1 MKKNKSDYL
10 KNSLLAFRE
19 TYYLWNEKPE
29 CKIGFFAPLAASRHR
44 GTQNDK
50 LSSRIVVL
58 IAMMFCQ
65 GILFSQSAVN
75 QKAFGVGEKLLFN
88 VNYGII
94 TAGYAEM
101 SIPQMENV
109 LGNPTYKV
117 QFTVRSTPTF
127 DFFFEVRDRYET
139 YLDSA
144 GIFPWRFE
152 QHIKEGKFSRDY
164 TAVFDQKNHKAKSGD
179 QEYDI
184 PPQVHDIMS
193 AFYYARTIDYSK
205 FKVGQRVNLQNFFKG
220 KSNPLD
226 IKYLGKQ
233 KISVGA
239 GTFNCIIVEPMV
251 KEGGLFKNEGR
262 ILIWLSDDERK
273 IPVKVNTKV
282 IIGSIDA
289 ELKEYSGL
297 NGELKGK
304 IQ

>member
-1 MKKNKSDYL
+1 MKKFNQRSIRTVGR
-10 KNSLLAFRE
+10 LLFLI
-19 TYYLWNEKPE
+19 T
-29 CKIGFFAPLAASRHR
+29 
-44 GTQNDK
+44 
-50 LSSRIVVL
+50 VL
-58 IAMMFCQ
+58 IAGGGF
-65 GILFSQSAVN
+65 LHAQSAYN
-75 QKAFGVGEKLLFN
+75 QKAFSVGEKLLFN

-109 LGNPTYKV
+109 LGNPTFKV

-164 TAVFDQKNHKAKSGD
+164 TAIFDQKNQTATSGD
-179 QEYDI
+179 EVYVI
-184 PPQVHDIMS
+184 PPHVHDIMS

-205 FKVGQRVNLQNFFKG
+205 FKMGQRVHLQNFFKG

-233 KISVGA
+233 KITVAA

-297 NGELKGK
+297 NGELKAK
-304 IQ
+304 VQ

>member
-1 MKKNKSDYL
+1 MKKN
-10 KNSLLAFRE
+10 R
-19 TYYLWNEKPE
+19 T
-29 CKIGFFAPLAASRHR
+29 II
-44 GTQNDK
+44 
-50 LSSRIVVL
+50 SSRNRSIDDPSVSDRFVVFEKNIGTACNNRVSRFITIFSCIV
-58 IAMMFCQ
+58 
-65 GILFSQSAVN
+65 AVASMLN
-75 QKAFGVGEKLLFN
+75 AQTAVDQKAFTVGEKLLFN

-109 LGNPTYKV
+109 MGNSTYKV

-139 YLDSA
+139 YLDSV

-152 QHIKEGKFSRDY
+152 QHIKEGSFSRDY
-164 TAVFDQKNHKAKSGD
+164 TAMFDQKNHKAKSGTD
-179 QEYDI
+179 EYDI
-184 PPQVHDIMS
+184 PPHVHDIMS
-193 AFYYARTIDYSK
+193 AFYYARTVDYSK
-205 FKVGQRVNLQNFFKG
+205 FKIGQRVNLQNFYKG
-220 KSNPLD
+220 KSIPLD

-233 KISVGA
+233 KISVKA

-251 KEGGLFKNEGR
+251 KEGGLFKSEGR

-282 IIGSIDA
+282 VIGSIDA
-289 ELKEYSGL
+289 ELKEYSGI

-304 IQ
+304 VQ

>member
-1 MKKNKSDYL
+1 MVICL
-10 KNSLLAFRE
+10 
-19 TYYLWNEKPE
+19 
-29 CKIGFFAPLAASRHR
+29 FA
-44 GTQNDK
+44 
-50 LSSRIVVL
+50 LSS
-58 IAMMFCQ
+58 M
-65 GILFSQSAVN
+65 LFGQTAVD
-75 QKAFGVGEKLLFN
+75 QKAFTVGEKLLFN

-109 LGNPTYKV
+109 MGNSTYKV

-152 QHIKEGKFSRDY
+152 QHIKEGSFSRDY
-164 TAVFDQKNHKAKSGD
+164 TAMFDQKNHKAKSGTD
-179 QEYDI
+179 EYDI
-184 PPQVHDIMS
+184 PPHVHDIMS
-193 AFYYARTIDYSK
+193 AFYYARTVDYSK
-205 FKVGQRVNLQNFFKG
+205 FKIGQRVNLQNFYKG
-220 KSNPLD
+220 KSIPLD

-233 KISVGA
+233 KISVKA

-251 KEGGLFKNEGR
+251 KEGGLFKSEGR

-282 IIGSIDA
+282 VIGSIDA
-289 ELKEYSGL
+289 ELKEYSGI

-304 IQ
+304 VQ

>member
-1 MKKNKSDYL
+1 MAFKNVGT
-10 KNSLLAFRE
+10 FRNGSGLRFIAVCCFII
-19 TYYLWNEKPE
+19 T
-29 CKIGFFAPLAASRHR
+29 AASML
-44 GTQNDK
+44 TAQT
-50 LSSRIVVL
+50 
-58 IAMMFCQ
+58 
-65 GILFSQSAVN
+65 AVD
-75 QKAFGVGEKLLFN
+75 QKAFTVGEKLLFN

-109 LGNPTYKV
+109 MGNSTYKV

-139 YLDSA
+139 YLDSV

-152 QHIKEGKFSRDY
+152 QHIKEGSFSRDY
-164 TAVFDQKNHKAKSGD
+164 TAMFDQKNHKAKSGTE
-179 QEYDI
+179 EYDI
-184 PPQVHDIMS
+184 PPHVHDIMS
-193 AFYYARTIDYSK
+193 AFYFARTVDYSK
-205 FKVGQRVNLQNFFKG
+205 FKIGQRVNLQNFFKG
-220 KSNPLD
+220 KSIPLD

-233 KISVGA
+233 KISVKA

-251 KEGGLFKNEGR
+251 KEGGLFKSEGR

-282 IIGSIDA
+282 VIGSIDA
-289 ELKEYSGL
+289 ELKEYSGI

-304 IQ
+304 VQ